1 MTSLSD
7 VQIQVKADAESALA
21 EIIADRSLTR
31 PHELASNM
39 SKREFFAAQA
49 ITGMATTSL
58 GDISANGYD
67 AWVEDQT
74 KRAVDIADAL
84 IEALN
89 ATNTPDQCR
98 TADAE

>member
-1 MTSLSD
+1 MTSLS
-7 VQIQVKADAESALA
+7 KADAESALA

-39 SKREFFAAQA
+39 SKREFFAARA
-49 ITGMATTSL
+49 ITGMALDAPRPDPTHSSPTY
-58 GDISANGYD
+58 YD
-67 AWVEDQT
+67 VWMKDRT

-89 ATNTPDQCR
+89 ETDTPEQCR

>member
-1 MTSLSD
+1 MTSPS
-7 VQIQVKADAESALA
+7 SA
-21 EIIADRSLTR
+21 
-31 PHELASNM
+31 ASGM

-49 ITGMATTSL
+49 IAGVMKEPGTEFFDSSFPA
-58 GDISANGYD
+58 
-67 AWVEDQT
+67 

-89 ATNTPDQCR
+89 ETDTSDQCR

>member
-1 MTSLSD
+1 MTSPS
-7 VQIQVKADAESALA
+7 SA
-21 EIIADRSLTR
+21 
-31 PHELASNM
+31 ASGM

-49 ITGMATTSL
+49 IAGLMKETEFFGSSTRFPA
-58 GDISANGYD
+58 
-67 AWVEDQT
+67 

-89 ATNTPDQCR
+89 ATNTPDKCG

>member
-1 MTSLSD
+1 MTSLS
-7 VQIQVKADAESALA
+7 KADAESALA

-49 ITGMATTSL
+49 IAGLMKEPGTEFFGSSFPAR
-58 GDISANGYD
+58 
-67 AWVEDQT
+67 
-74 KRAVDIADAL
+74 RAVDIADAL

-89 ATNTPDQCR
+89 ETDTSDQCR